1 MKPEKKKKT
10 MRRSLILGSLIAL
23 LIAISPYVFYLYESF
38 PKAEVWETPFF
49 SFKSAYF
56 STVYMAAW
64 NFVNKFV
71 PLYLLLLWFFTCR
84 HWWYHIILI
93 PIAMYAFQ
101 LFGTINDN
109 VSYVDEMEIYYLIPI
124 MLVIIPIVYLLRLR
138 LFDKI
143 VHGIDM
149 KKLDEE
155 LKKYE
160 VEDDDFSK

>member
-1 MKPEKKKKT
+1 
-10 MRRSLILGSLIAL
+10 
-23 LIAISPYVFYLYESF
+23 
-38 PKAEVWETPFF
+38 
-49 SFKSAYF
+49 
-56 STVYMAAW
+56 
-64 NFVNKFV
+64 
-71 PLYLLLLWFFTCR
+71 
-84 HWWYHIILI
+84 
-93 PIAMYAFQ
+93 
-101 LFGTINDN
+101 
-109 VSYVDEMEIYYLIPI
+109 MEIYYLIPI